1 MGVKIQKTDETMT
14 TLERQ
19 FAQTVAEHKS
29 TIYTV
34 CYMFSQD
41 ADEVNDLFQ
50 EVLVNLWKKG
60 FESFE
65 HRSDIKT
72 WIYRVAL
79 NTCISIDRK
88 KKKVRT
94 ILQRRQSE
102 VRLTMDINLFED
114 RDEDTRQVDMLH
126 KRISKLQPFDR
137 AIVLLWLE
145 NLPYEEIGQ
154 IVGITAKN
162 VSVRL
167 FRIREQL
174 KQMSND

>member
-1 MGVKIQKTDETMT
+1 MTQLEQQFTKTVT
-14 TLERQ
+14 
-19 FAQTVAEHKS
+19 EHKS

-50 EVLVNLWKKG
+50 EVLVNPWKG

-65 HRSDIKT
+65 QRSDIRT

-79 NTCISIDRK
+79 NTCISLDRK
-88 KKKVRT
+88 K
-94 ILQRRQSE
+94 RRQATA
-102 VRLTMDINLFED
+102 RLSMDINLFED

-126 KRISKLQPFDR
+126 KRIAKLQPFDR

-145 NLPYEEIGQ
+145 NLPYDEIGQ
-154 IVGITAKN
+154 IVGISAKN
-162 VSVRL
+162 VGVRL
-167 FRIREQL
+167 YRIREQL
-174 KQMSND
+174 KQNN

>member
-1 MGVKIQKTDETMT
+1 MGEEFKNSKTMNV
-14 TLERQ
+14 LEQQ
-19 FAQTVAEHKS
+19 FAQTVKEHKS

-50 EVLVNLWKKG
+50 EVLVNIWKG
-60 FESFE
+60 FDSFE

-88 KKKVRT
+88 TKVRT
-94 ILQRRQSE
+94 IRQKRSAE

-114 RDEDTRQVDMLH
+114 RDEDTKQVDMLH

-154 IVGITAKN
+154 IVGISTKN

>member
-1 MGVKIQKTDETMT
+1 MNALDQ
-14 TLERQ
+14 Q
-19 FAQTVAEHKS
+19 FAQTVKEHKS

-50 EVLVNLWKKG
+50 EVLVNLWKG
-60 FESFE
+60 FDSFE

-79 NTCISIDRK
+79 NTCISLDSK
-88 KKKVRT
+88 KRRAATVKV
-94 ILQRRQSE
+94 
-102 VRLTMDINLFED
+102 TMDINLFKD
-114 RDEDTRQVDMLH
+114 NDEDTRQVDMLH

-154 IVGITAKN
+154 IVGISTKN

-174 KQMSND
+174 KNMSND

>member
-1 MGVKIQKTDETMT
+1 MT
-14 TLERQ
+14 TLETK

-34 CYMFSQD
+34 CYMFSKD
-41 ADEVNDLFQ
+41 ENEVNDLFQ
-50 EVLVNLWKKG
+50 ETLVNLWKG
-60 FESFE
+60 FEGFE
-65 HRSDIKT
+65 QRSDIKT
-72 WIYRVAL
+72 WIYRIAL
-79 NTCISIDRK
+79 NTCISLERK
-88 KKKVRT
+88 KKRT
-94 ILQRRQSE
+94 PT
-102 VRLTMDINLFED
+102 VRLSMDINLFED

-145 NLPYEEIGQ
+145 ELSYEEIGQ

-167 FRIREQL
+167 YRIKEQL
-174 KQMSND
+174 KNMSNI

>member
-1 MGVKIQKTDETMT
+1 MT
-14 TLERQ
+14 NLERQ
-19 FAQTVAEHKS
+19 FAQTVSDHKS

-34 CYMFSQD
+34 CYMFSKD

-50 EVLVNLWKKG
+50 EVLINVWKG

-72 WIYRVAL
+72 WIYRIAL

-88 KKKVRT
+88 KKRA
-94 ILQRRQSE
+94 SE
-102 VRLTMDINLFED
+102 VKLTMDINLFED
-114 RDEDTRQVDMLH
+114 RDEDTKQVDMLH

-154 IVGITAKN
+154 IVGISTKN

>member
-19 FAQTVAEHKS
+19 FAQIVAEQKS

-50 EVLVNLWKKG
+50 EVLVNLWKG
-60 FESFE
+60 FENFE

-72 WIYRVAL
+72 WIYRQA
-79 NTCISIDRK
+79 TA
-88 KKKVRT
+88 
-94 ILQRRQSE
+94 
-102 VRLTMDINLFED
+102 RLTMDINLFED

-145 NLPYEEIGQ
+145 NLSYEEIGQ
-154 IVGITAKN
+154 IVGISTKN

>member
-1 MGVKIQKTDETMT
+1 MT
-14 TLERQ
+14 TLEKQ

-34 CYMFSQD
+34 CYMFSKD

-50 EVLVNLWKKG
+50 EVLVNLWKG
-60 FESFE
+60 YEGFE

-72 WIYRVAL
+72 WVYRVSL
-79 NTCISIDRK
+79 NTCISQERK
-88 KKKVRT
+88 KKRNT
-94 ILQRRQSE
+94 AA
-102 VRLTMDINLFED
+102 RLSMDINLFED

-126 KRISKLQPFDR
+126 KRVSRLQPFDR

-145 NLPYEEIGQ
+145 NLSYEEIGM
-154 IVGITAKN
+154 IVGISTKN

-167 FRIREQL
+167 FRIKEQL
-174 KQMSND
+174 KNMSND

>member
-1 MGVKIQKTDETMT
+1 MTQLEQQFTKTVT
-14 TLERQ
+14 
-19 FAQTVAEHKS
+19 EHKS

-50 EVLVNLWKKG
+50 EVLVNLWKG

-65 HRSDIKT
+65 QRSDIRT

-79 NTCISIDRK
+79 NTCISLDRK
-88 KKKVRT
+88 K
-94 ILQRRQSE
+94 RRQATA
-102 VRLTMDINLFED
+102 RLSMDINLFED
-114 RDEDTRQVDMLH
+114 RDEDTRQVDLLH
-126 KRISKLQPFDR
+126 KRIAQLQPFDR

-145 NLPYEEIGQ
+145 NLPYDEIGE

-162 VSVRL
+162 VGVRL
-167 FRIREQL
+167 YRIREQL
-174 KQMSND
+174 KQSNKVTK